1 MCQHMPSFTMFI
13 LCFLSFVTLFN
24 RSIGFSQRLFAS
36 DFRAPNPPNSIVAEY
51 QASYV
56 QHKWDGTGISHI
68 GSGMI
73 YASLSLGRLRMDI
86 TYGGVISS
94 SLFDY
99 ANANSDGTIPN
110 YMYKLSP
117 STATAGSCSYYNVTP
132 AYPLFPPNILVA
144 SQATFAGLVTDN
156 LFYANQEPL
165 QAWDILFGATTSVT
179 AFLDKNNTLV
189 RMDFSSPSFST
200 FTTTRLF
207 NIIPGAPAA
216 NLFSNPCPTGSS
228 TPAPISS
235 GGSRT
240 V

>member
-1 MCQHMPSFTMFI
+1 MFI
-13 LCFLSFVTLFN
+13 FCFLSFVTVFN
-24 RSIGFSQRLFAS
+24 PSVGYSQRLFAS
-36 DFRAPNPPNSIVAEY
+36 DFRAPQPPDSIVAEY

-73 YASLSLGRLRMDI
+73 YASLSLRRLRMDV
-86 TYGGVISS
+86 TYGGVIASS
-94 SLFDY
+94 FFDY

-110 YMYKLSP
+110 YIYTLSP
-117 STATAGSCSYYNVTP
+117 SAATAGSCTFYNVTP
-132 AYPLFPPNILVA
+132 AYPLFPPNILAA
-144 SQATFAGLVTDN
+144 SSATFAGLVTDN

-165 QAWDILFGATTSVT
+165 QAWDILFGGTTSVT
-179 AFLDKNNTLV
+179 AFLDKNNTVV
-189 RMDFSSPSFST
+189 RMDFSSPSQST

-207 NIIPGAPAA
+207 NIIPGSPAA
-216 NLFSNPCPTGSS
+216 NLFSNPCPPGSS

-240 V
+240 I